1 MTPPFPQPHYFFM
14 HAHTTTSSPAPHSA
28 ESGTASPASSSAP
41 GSATNSPPM
50 VHSPGLEAAHLPVST
65 SVPEDEQLQL
75 LPPIVAAGSMST
87 SSIENR
93 SAAAPRPCPVQVVP
107 LQLGTKGKSERNG
120 DQAHRE
126 RSPYIDRSQHPH
138 ESGGAQTPRAKFIE
152 TLQSKNTAWDALI
165 HGSFS

>member
-1 MTPPFPQPHYFFM
+1 MTPPFPQPHYFFT
-14 HAHTTTSSPAPHSA
+14 HGHTATSSPAPHNA
-28 ESGTASPASSSAP
+28 ESGTATPATSSAP

-50 VHSPGLEAAHLPVST
+50 VHSPGLETAHLPVST
-65 SVPEDEQLQL
+65 SALEDDQLQL

-87 SSIENR
+87 SSVENR

-107 LQLGTKGKSERNG
+107 LLGTKGNG

-126 RSPYIDRSQHPH
+126 RSPYIDKPQHPH
-138 ESGGAQTPRAKFIE
+138 ENGGALTPRAKFIE
-152 TLQSKNTAWDALI
+152 TLQSKTTAWDALI